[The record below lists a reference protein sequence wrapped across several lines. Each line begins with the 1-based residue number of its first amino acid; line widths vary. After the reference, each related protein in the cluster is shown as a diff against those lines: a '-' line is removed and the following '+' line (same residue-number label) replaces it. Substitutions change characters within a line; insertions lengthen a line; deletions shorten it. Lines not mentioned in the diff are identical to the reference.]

1 MRQQYSQPPMVP
13 LYSLGLPLASVAG
26 QSTQHVNKPAPQA
39 NSSPY

>member
-1 MRQQYSQPPMVP
+1 
-13 LYSLGLPLASVAG
+13 LPLASVAG